1 MQQSYAWQQAT
12 AANNV
17 VQMETPHAPKGHASH
32 FAAPIQSVAP
42 AKARMQGLPD
52 KRLKKKMKP
61 LRKYDE
67 GTSTK
72 APENWFSHPPK
83 GYKAPAAKEYPKSK
97 GKIPGYR
104 TVARPTQADERAKRA
119 QAAAMAV
126 HDGLDASMPM
136 DQRKMLYGNAKPSA
150 PVGFLFH
157 KHKGL

>member
-17 VQMETPHAPKGHASH
+17 IQMETPHAPKGHAMGAPD
-32 FAAPIQSVAP
+32 AARRQGRP
-42 AKARMQGLPD
+42 AKGL
-52 KRLKKKMKP
+52 KQKTKP
-61 LRKYDE
+61 LGKYDKGE
-67 GTSTK
+67 PK
-72 APENWFSHPPK
+72 VAPENWFSHPPK
-83 GYKAPAAKEYPKSK
+83 GYKTPATKEYPKSK

-136 DQRKMLYGNAKPSA
+136 DQRKMLYGNAKPTA
-150 PVGFLFH
+150 PGGFLYH

>member
-17 VQMETPHAPKGHASH
+17 IQAATPQTHVGAPDL
-32 FAAPIQSVAP
+32 
-42 AKARMQGLPD
+42 ARRQGRPG
-52 KRLKKKMKP
+52 KRLKQKTKP
-61 LRKYDE
+61 LGKHDK
-67 GTSTK
+67 GTPSK

-83 GYKAPAAKEYPKSK
+83 GYKAPAAKVYPNPQ
-97 GKIPGYR
+97 GQIPGYR
-104 TVARPTQADERAKRA
+104 TVERPTEADERAKRA

-136 DQRKMLYGNAKPSA
+136 DQRKMLYGNAKPTA
-150 PVGFLFH
+150 PVGFLYH